1 MGDVDPRIIKRT
13 QDTLG
18 KIIKK
23 PPLTEK
29 LLSRPPFRFI
39 HDICTSLIR
48 STGIMKGLFTPE
60 EMQADNVKEK
70 EAKVQFLKKVLD
82 FIAVVHTRINNAEC
96 VAKALSNTPESTEIP
111 TRIDGDKKAENGLS
125 KAVPSEGSKRHADAE
140 RRNERQKRS
149 GEETRMTEKDD
160 AQLKHAEKPKS
171 RKTTDLKKTPRDHK
185 AHEKV
190 NEVEDTKRTE
200 EPGERTGATSSASQ
214 QARSQPRSPAS
225 RRDTPSIKRE
235 DSPQVR
241 LTPAEESPAGQK
253 ICRPPSAN
261 GKRKPLEA
269 RHSSLQE
276 QPEMEKKLPTG
287 EEQRSGTKDIPPPD
301 SVDPHLVEGAP
312 SAPPI
317 SGLLTENQVDSDDDD
332 SFIIEES
339 GSGVHLAR
347 GGLGLGDDLI
357 DEDKQH
363 GVLVTKILQSKEELG
378 GGSLVPGERG
388 VSKGPAALTV
398 TVDEAA
404 RRRERQA
411 TEREMERLS
420 QALQSLTRSA
430 LPLGKLVDFLQEDLE
445 SMQTEY
451 REWKAEDQRLQ
462 LQLNMVLNQTDSN
475 LDPLREELRQLE
487 EKKLKYRQMI
497 ANLKAN
503 VFRNDA
509 TIQKMVTQAVE
520 RS

>member
-1 MGDVDPRIIKRT
+1 MI
-13 QDTLG
+13 
-18 KIIKK
+18 
-23 PPLTEK
+23 
-29 LLSRPPFRFI
+29 
-39 HDICTSLIR
+39 SLIR
-48 STGIMKGLFTPE
+48 STGVMKGLFTSE
-60 EMQADNVKEK
+60 EMHADNVKEK
-70 EAKVQFLKKVLD
+70 EAKVQFLKKLLE
-82 FIAVVHTRINNAEC
+82 FIAVVHTRVPPIRISSIIAGKEADKTNLLLQLLAEAVNRGINNAEC
-96 VAKALSNTPESTEIP
+96 VAKVLSNIPESTEPP
-111 TRIDGDKKAENGLS
+111 TRTDGDKKIENGASS
-125 KAVPSEGSKRHADAE
+125 KKVVVPEGSKRQSDVE
-140 RRNERQKRS
+140 RRTERPKRS
-149 GEETRMTEKDD
+149 GEETRTVDKDEM
-160 AQLKHAEKPKS
+160 QSKHADKS
-171 RKTTDLKKTPRDHK
+171 KSKKTADSRRTPRDQK
-185 AHEKV
+185 AHEKA
-190 NEVEDTKRTE
+190 NEGEETKRIE
-200 EPGERTGATSSASQ
+200 DLSERTGAASSASQ

-225 RRDTPSIKRE
+225 RKNTPSLKRE
-235 DSPQVR
+235 NSPQVK
-241 LTPAEESPAGQK
+241 LVPTADSPTNQK
-253 ICRPPSAN
+253 ICRPPSAT

-276 QPEMEKKLPTG
+276 QSELEKKTSPV
-287 EEQRSGTKDIPPPD
+287 EQQRNGIKDLPPPESAD
-301 SVDPHLVEGAP
+301 SQLVEGAP

-339 GSGVHLAR
+339 GSGVHMAR
-347 GGLGLGDDLI
+347 GGLGLGDDLN

-363 GVLVTKILQSKEELG
+363 GILVTKILQSKEELG
-378 GGSLVPGERG
+378 DGSFVPGERG
-388 VSKGPAALTV
+388 ASKGPAALTV

-404 RRRERQA
+404 RKRERQA

-487 EKKLKYRQMI
+487 EKKLKYRQTI

-503 VFRNDA
+503 IFRNDA
-509 TIQKMVTQAVE
+509 AIQKMVTQAVE

>member
-1 MGDVDPRIIKRT
+1 MVIR
-13 QDTLG
+13 
-18 KIIKK
+18 
-23 PPLTEK
+23 
-29 LLSRPPFRFI
+29 RPK
-39 HDICTSLIR
+39 T
-48 STGIMKGLFTPE
+48 
-60 EMQADNVKEK
+60 
-70 EAKVQFLKKVLD
+70 
-82 FIAVVHTRINNAEC
+82 
-96 VAKALSNTPESTEIP
+96 
-111 TRIDGDKKAENGLS
+111 
-125 KAVPSEGSKRHADAE
+125 AVPSEGPKRHADAE

-149 GEETRMTEKDD
+149 GEEPRMTEKDD
-160 AQLKHAEKPKS
+160 TQLKHAEKPKS
-171 RKTTDLKKTPRDHK
+171 RKTADLKKTPRDHK

-190 NEVEDTKRTE
+190 NEVEETKRTE

-225 RRDTPSIKRE
+225 RRETPSIKRE
-235 DSPQVR
+235 DSPQVK

-276 QPEMEKKLPTG
+276 QPEMEKKLPTA
-287 EEQRSGTKDIPPPD
+287 EEQRSGAKDLPPPD

-388 VSKGPAALTV
+388 LSKGPAALTV